1 MAQPLIFS
9 ADAGQPQSVQF
20 THFGVLDDGS
30 QSKMS
35 TITAI
40 VVNLLLAFV
49 IVVVGAA
56 TKKTIDNRQRL
67 TELTAPPPPV
77 QKVEPIKPKVM
88 PPQPQPK
95 LPEVPKL
102 ELQVRRI
109 TAPVLEKLPDIPK
122 PVKMEEAKPLLA
134 PAAPKLVIAQAAPK
148 IVDLSR
154 PSAPA
159 LVNNSA
165 HPSAVA
171 LGSPNNPLP
180 APTTVGPSKVDLGNK
195 GVAGMP
201 SSNTGLG
208 RPTSVNLAG
217 SGSPGGAN
225 KGNGVQAVQG
235 LAGGVVGGL
244 GTNPHATGVNLAQAA
259 PMPTI
264 KPQAATATIQHT
276 APKVIYKPRPEYTAE
291 AKQLHLEGTV
301 TVHIHVRQD
310 GSVEVVGISD
320 GLGHGLDESARRAV
334 QGTKFEPATD
344 ASGHPIEWDG
354 IVKVAFQLAG

>member
-109 TAPVLEKLPDIPK
+109 TAPVIEKLPDVPK
-122 PVKMEEAKPLLA
+122 PVKMEEAKPILA
-134 PAAPKLVIAQAAPK
+134 PAAPKLVMT
-148 IVDLSR
+148 S
-154 PSAPA
+154 
-159 LVNNSA
+159 
-165 HPSAVA
+165 
-171 LGSPNNPLP
+171 LGLMRKTRMLCLRS
-180 APTTVGPSKVDLGNK
+180 
-195 GVAGMP
+195 
-201 SSNTGLG
+201 
-208 RPTSVNLAG
+208 
-217 SGSPGGAN
+217 
-225 KGNGVQAVQG
+225 
-235 LAGGVVGGL
+235 
-244 GTNPHATGVNLAQAA
+244 
-259 PMPTI
+259 
-264 KPQAATATIQHT
+264 
-276 APKVIYKPRPEYTAE
+276 
-291 AKQLHLEGTV
+291 
-301 TVHIHVRQD
+301 
-310 GSVEVVGISD
+310 
-320 GLGHGLDESARRAV
+320 SARQHSVMPRRANL
-334 QGTKFEPATD
+334 
-344 ASGHPIEWDG
+344 
-354 IVKVAFQLAG
+354 LA

>member
-1 MAQPLIFS
+1 MAQALLIS
-9 ADAGQPQSVQF
+9 ADPGQPQNVQF
-20 THFGVLDDGS
+20 AHFGVLDDGS
-30 QSKMS
+30 QSKTS

-67 TELTAPPPPV
+67 TELTAPPPV
-77 QKVEPIKPKVM
+77 QKVEPIKPKVV
-88 PPQPQPK
+88 PPQPQVK
-95 LPEVPKL
+95 LPDVPKL
-102 ELQVRRI
+102 EVQVRRI
-109 TAPVLEKLPDIPK
+109 TAPVLEKLPDVPK
-122 PVKMEEAKPLLA
+122 PIKMDEAKPILA
-134 PAAPKLVIAQAAPK
+134 PAPPKLVIAQAAPK
-148 IVDLSR
+148 IVDLSH

-159 LVNNSA
+159 LANNSA

-180 APTTVGPSKVDLGNK
+180 APTAAGPSKVDLGNK

-244 GTNPHATGVNLAQAA
+244 GNNPHATGVNLAVAA

-264 KPQAATATIQHT
+264 RQQAAAAPVQHS
-276 APKVIYKPRPEYTAE
+276 APKVISKPRPEYTAE
-291 AKQLHLEGTV
+291 ARQLHLEGTV
-301 TVHIHVRQD
+301 TVHIRVLPD

-354 IVKVAFQLAG
+354 VVKVAFQLAG